1 MLINNI
7 ELSSLG
13 IKLYDRVISSNQVST
28 KEAWL
33 DGDIQPTY
41 IRQQDSFKNIK
52 LSFLVL
58 AQDEDDAFL
67 RISKLTNMLKKAT
80 LKFDDLDYYFDVSMI
95 GSASPRRLKNGNFI
109 VDYSFTSDYAK
120 GEREVYTTD
129 ANYTSSFKLTLLYYQ
144 NSTTLLSTD
153 SVTIRAAMFEDT
165 NNTLASIGIETNKYR
180 PNYYQE
186 GIATNLGGREI
197 TYENLQ
203 SLGTLIINYAP
214 IAYNLTI
221 NYYMDNGTGVYQD
234 MFTNNIQFTYPQ
246 LQNIQSIGQLVDIKS
261 YKPEGYLGRIAF
273 TGALTVE
280 NLLAVSPIYVF
291 YDRLEND
298 LTKNV
303 TVTYKKEDD
312 NGSFST
318 VGATTKVFKQSDFT
332 DGMTLGEILNVN
344 AYRPTATYY
353 NEGYI
358 EDHSATELVDYD
370 GVESSYEIKYAK
382 STNIVFVEYYI
393 GVYPGWYRLSTT
405 TLSTVY
411 KESYEE
417 SFDLS
422 DINLDLNKYHTS
434 EYQNGVLYNSS
445 IYDSYDAVISS
456 GVLQVYYEPIDYT
469 IQVQYHVPDEEP
481 VVTELTINALDF
493 IGDPVLSDIIPISSY
508 RPEGF
513 QFDALLSYDGPVTLA
528 GLTQASP
535 ILIYFEEIVAA
546 RTKNIIL
553 KYKQELSSTFATIN
567 TSIITINEA
576 DTINGIRLK
585 DVFNMNLYKPDYYEN
600 GILDGYSSTALLTF
614 DEIESNY
621 TVVYMA
627 STFITPVRYYTDD
640 VDDLNWIGSSSI
652 SYKVID
658 FTVDTTLYDLG
669 FNINAYK
676 PSYCD
681 DGELQYHGPVNFES
695 LRNLTSLNVVYETVM
710 EPGGDLDYPHRFLF
724 LEHND
729 LGDYES
735 LHPNWTMNHAYINT
749 GVSVED
755 MSKLTVVMECE
766 RVDEDAPLH
775 NVNAGYGYLFGSSSI
790 LGSYFMRFNNQ
801 TQYGEN
807 LTGVNT
813 YEAKAGLYSDTLV
826 QTEDAAI
833 GFSANSGIYAI
844 ERPGYSTAV
853 FTYSNTMASEAAQMP
868 YPLYLFANNNG
879 GTYEDGLAGIGIY
892 SCRIYYN
899 GTLIRDYIPVQF
911 YDKIG
916 DQVAPSNCLYDKI
929 TGTFFED
936 ATGQNSFNIRDDERY
951 TDTNLDHKIGHCY
964 VNYYKGETFMQS
976 VAYYFRASDF
986 VDQIFDPYEKFQID
1000 LYQPSYYKPGE
1011 IVDAST
1017 LVWDFD
1023 NMNNAVYT
1031 VVYPEQANTIT
1042 VKYYTENNVG
1052 VRTLIEEETIG
1063 ISERDFYQAPTFGDI
1078 VRINK
1083 YKPEG
1088 FETDFEYPGTK
1099 VSLTRVV
1106 DHSPYEIVYK
1116 AADREL
1122 ETYTTIIRYIKK
1134 VYGIRTYET
1143 IASEV
1148 LTFDETQFRDGEYI
1162 DFYINKNLHKPANY
1176 YKDGEPYQWY
1186 EMDERIDNPSKLK
1199 EMYTIVYLVDTV
1211 YLDVNYY
1218 KNSVNTE
1225 NLIASTTWGI
1235 NIDDFEPGV
1244 AIYILDTIPNGY
1256 VNKYK
1261 PANCNGGQ
1269 IQNSSTSYSTFADLA
1284 AIEEVAIVYEE
1295 MTQPHDP
1302 ESLSY
1307 EQKVLY
1313 WGEVNDEDYFN
1324 DIHGSDRFYGGKIPY
1339 IDLGY
1344 KPKDISRLRVELKG
1358 YARPWGIGTN
1368 TAQYMYQDF
1377 AYTYFFGY
1385 YGALGEAYL
1394 GTEEGDRGGISISA
1408 SANGTPRGS
1417 AISPSSSGCFAFRC
1431 RVPEAGGY
1439 VYTAAGPQ
1447 TIDGQAYYRA
1457 GDAATVISG
1466 QPKLRF
1472 TGIQAVYRKGKYSDY
1487 DDNYNVI
1494 KAYSNY
1500 GFTRTDEEN
1509 INSYYVT
1516 DVESQILKN
1525 LPECDHIPNWCIN
1538 RATGGT
1544 TRQRTACGNPYTM
1557 ILDAYNSYGSEW
1569 RDGDSNTPTVYNFD
1583 ESEDNPLF
1591 ENICQPKGTLSLF
1604 QTTNPDTGNVNIMP
1618 FNPTVMPYLGVSGS
1632 MNLSSHALGNP
1643 YDHDFSTSVTTTSLV
1658 MTGTDGSGQPIFETK
1673 SQTRNILYASFQAPA
1688 FPQMTGCAIWGI
1700 KIYDQDRL
1708 VRNLIPVA
1716 EGDQIYDYVM
1726 PANGLFDLVT
1736 EIFFGNSNKGGSYTY
1751 DSYLGPQTS
1760 AVHVV
1765 QNIEANEVLPL
1776 NCIPDP
1782 TIYGKTVANYYDYD
1796 NSFITNQFVNV
1807 PTWYNESNE
1816 EIEDILQF
1824 NDYKPDDFHLD
1835 GLLDLDTD
1843 LSFQNMT
1850 LANIYEM
1857 GAMNIYYKL
1866 RNFTK
1871 TVVYYKDNVRVGS
1884 RDIFYSLEDI
1894 QNATSLDDLGIDVD
1908 LFYDEDFAHG
1918 RLVFDESIIE
1928 NDDIEAFIDAPS
1940 PIVVYDKLT
1949 KQEAPNLLYVE
1960 YYRQGAYDDTLI
1972 TVNEDSPN
1980 YLDCDLDAVVLN
1992 PNGAIK
1998 YYNHY
2003 HTALYED
2010 EDYDYFI
2017 PYQVYVRNK
2026 FAGIHRGPARKFPTL
2041 AMIIE
2046 NDNYT
2051 ITEERNGWGRL
2062 DEYQAGWILLNQTD
2076 PVTGPGQNPDYD
2088 VADQETATIPFGSE
2102 ITITKMTIDR
2112 LWCYCPAQDSWIKNE
2127 DISFNQAG
2135 KLYNGLGIDVIHLD
2149 EVDFSDPTLSSVG
2162 IYPQQY
2168 KLRFHNQASVPELT
2182 LSYANLSDLHE
2193 IEFVYPETIYSYTC
2207 KYYQYQTIPVNLLG
2221 TAAFTCSIS
2230 DWNPD
2235 WDKFIETSWQQEEQ
2249 IDYGYLKTR
2258 KTVDPHYLVIYSEP
2272 DDSSQSV
2279 TNYDCD
2285 GKTVLRITGEMTQ
2298 QFYPVQDCND
2308 TTIVGYVRAL
2318 DTAYYELISEYGG
2331 TITVD
2336 IEPTLYRDTELT
2348 LTWDYFGFDKNLYK
2362 PLGFGDGVYLWNPR
2376 PWNKDNIKFTFN
2388 ELVRCGTQYV
2398 VYPPFDPNTY
2408 KLWNQP
2414 NYLGTYYTIHYT
2426 GGSNETHYIKNRGIS
2441 INMAGTYNYFE
2452 PGEYTEHPIYD
2463 IYTSGEITKAFVK
2476 TSDTLDTSEDSY
2488 YYSKSWNGSF
2498 YWLTDLYNEAAN
2510 THVTGYIPPYIKT
2523 WDTRGGNIQTLL
2535 DNPEVGDSYF
2545 YTFSNFRSS
2554 PTLVLGIG
2562 NEYLNKEP
2570 RYYLLKD
2577 QAQSMYDSDWL
2588 RMYDNTNLKGYAL
2601 GRGSADRYLMTAD
2614 PYSNSVIGG
2623 SDDYQ
2628 HLSGII
2634 YDNIAYE
2641 NFMMIHYWVPVP
2653 KGVRYNW
2660 NGQEE
2665 RMPDNGLFDLLT
2677 GDFARSYR
2685 LTDGAIKPSSS
2696 YSGTLQPTRDGKDLI
2711 FLRNQEINENNAYN
2725 YFANK
2730 EFEYETINSIYKIST
2745 DTQTYNWPD
2754 TYADR
2759 VRTIRQNTI
2768 IPVLRYA
2775 DPQSNL
2781 VSGSWLYTGD
2791 QWLPENNAT
2800 IITSGYAVE
2809 SISYTFE
2816 KQTIGIRSING
2827 QIIRCEKD
2835 PYFQNVGSEIDY
2847 GTDPMVLTS
2856 YCTASYTNDGTPAA
2870 YFTGE
2875 GWIPYSNTHKR
2886 TVEDGTNYVVAV
2898 NTNYY
2903 QYPIEDNNYLIDQY
2917 HYGDRI
2923 TAISV
2928 MYADHDWIYTGIG
2941 WLKKTANNLSIV
2953 E

>member
-13 IKLYDRVISSNQVST
+13 IKLYDRVITSNQVNT

-33 DGDIQPTY
+33 DGDIQPTP
-41 IRQQDSFKNIK
+41 IRQQDSFKDIR

-58 AQDEDDAFL
+58 GNDEDDAFL
-67 RISKLTNMLKKAT
+67 RISKLTRLLKKAT
-80 LKFDDLDYYFDVSMI
+80 LKFDDLDYYFDVSMT
-95 GSASPRRLKNGNFI
+95 GKAEPQRLKNGNFV

-120 GEREVYTTD
+120 GEREIYTTD
-129 ANYTSSFKLTLLYYQ
+129 ANYTSSFKLTILYYQ

-153 SVTIRAAMFEDT
+153 SITVRAAMFEDT
-165 NNTLASIGIETNKYR
+165 GNTFASIGIDANKYR

-221 NYYMDNGTGVYQD
+221 NYFMDNGTGIYQD
-234 MFTNNIQFTYPQ
+234 MFVSNIQFTYPQ
-246 LQNIQSIGQLVDIKS
+246 LQNIQSIGQLVDVKS

-291 YDRLEND
+291 YDQLEND
-298 LTKNV
+298 LSKSI
-303 TVTYKKEDD
+303 TVSYLKEDD
-312 NGSFST
+312 DGTYST
-318 VGATTKVFKQSDFT
+318 VGALTKVFKQSDFT

-358 EDHSATELVDYD
+358 EDHSLTELITYEDLKV
-370 GVESSYEIKYAK
+370 SYEIKYAK
-382 STNIVFVEYYI
+382 STNIVFVEYYV
-393 GVYPGWYRLSTT
+393 GVYPGWYRVSTT
-405 TLSTVY
+405 TLRTVY

-417 SFDLS
+417 SFSLS

-434 EYQNGVLYNSS
+434 EYQSGVLYNGS
-445 IYDSYDAVISS
+445 IYDSYDAVISG
-456 GVLQVYYEPIDYT
+456 GVLQVYYEPINYT
-469 IQVQYHVPDEEP
+469 IQVGYWVPEEEP
-481 VVTELTINALDF
+481 IVEDVVINALDF
-493 IGDPVLSDIIPISSY
+493 LGDPVLSDIIPIASH

-513 QFDALLSYDGPVTLA
+513 QFDAFLSYDGPITLA

-535 ILIYFEEIVAA
+535 INIYYEEIVAA

-553 KYKQELSSTFATIN
+553 KYKQELASTFATIN

-600 GILDGYSSTALLTF
+600 GILDGYSSTALLNF
-614 DEIESNY
+614 DEIESAY

-658 FTVDTTLYDLG
+658 FTIDTTLYDLG

-681 DGELQYHGPVNFES
+681 DGELQYHGPINFES
-695 LRNLTSLNVVYETVM
+695 LRNLTSLNVVYETIM

-729 LGDYES
+729 LGDYEY

-766 RVDEDAPLH
+766 RVDNDVPLH
-775 NVNAGYGYLFGSSSI
+775 NVNAGFGYLFGSQSA
-790 LGSYFMRFNNQ
+790 LGSYYMRFNNQ

-813 YEAKAGLYSDTLV
+813 YEAQAGLYSDALV
-826 QTEDAAI
+826 QAESSAI

-868 YPLYLFANNNG
+868 YPLYLFANNNAG
-879 GTYEDGLAGIGIY
+879 QYEEGLAGIGIY

-899 GTLIRDYIPVQF
+899 GALIRDYIPVQF

-964 VNYYKGETFMQS
+964 VNYYKGETFMQN

-1000 LYQPSYYKPGE
+1000 LYQPSYYKSGE
-1011 IVDAST
+1011 IVNVEN

-1042 VKYYTENNVG
+1042 VRYYTENSVG

-1063 ISERDFYQAPTFGDI
+1063 ISEQDFYQAPTFGDI

-1088 FETDFEYPGTK
+1088 YETDFVYPGTK

-1116 AADREL
+1116 IADREL

-1148 LTFDETQFRDGEYI
+1148 LTLDETQFRDGEYI
-1162 DFYINKNLHKPANY
+1162 DFYIDKNLHKPANF

-1186 EMDERIDNPSKLK
+1186 EMDEKLDTPSKLK
-1199 EMYTIVYLVDTV
+1199 EIYTIVYQVDTT

-1218 KNSVNTE
+1218 KNSVSSE

-1235 NIDDFEPGV
+1235 NIDVFEPGIP
-1244 AIYILDTIPNGY
+1244 IYVLDTIPNEY
-1256 VNKYK
+1256 INKYK
-1261 PANCNGGQ
+1261 PSNCNGGQ
-1269 IQNSSTSYSTFADLA
+1269 IQNSSTAYQTFADLA
-1284 AIEEVAIVYEE
+1284 AIEEIAIVYEE
-1295 MTQPHDP
+1295 TTQPHDP

-1313 WGEVNDEDYFN
+1313 WGEVNEEDYFD
-1324 DIHGSDRFYGGKIPY
+1324 DINGNTHFYGGRIPY

-1344 KPKDISRLRVELKG
+1344 KPKDLSRLRVELKG
-1358 YARPWGIGTN
+1358 YARPWGIGSN
-1368 TAQYMYQDF
+1368 TAQYMYQDLG
-1377 AYTYFFGY
+1377 YTYFFGY
-1385 YGALGEAYL
+1385 YGPLGESYL
-1394 GTEEGDRGGISISA
+1394 GTSGASRDGVAAST

-1417 AISPSSSGCFAFRC
+1417 AVSPSSSGCFGFRC
-1431 RVPEAGGY
+1431 RIPQAGGY
-1439 VYTAAGPQ
+1439 VYSAAGPQ
-1447 TIDGQAYYRA
+1447 SIDGQTYYRA
-1457 GDAATVISG
+1457 GDGIGVISG
-1466 QPKLRF
+1466 DPHLKY
-1472 TGIQAVYRKGKYSDY
+1472 TGIEAVYRKGKYSDY

-1494 KAYSNY
+1494 KGFSNY
-1500 GFTRTDEEN
+1500 GFTRTDEEDLRE
-1509 INSYYVT
+1509 IIT
-1516 DVESQILKN
+1516 DFDRV
-1525 LPECDHIPNWCIN
+1525 PNWCIN

-1544 TRQRTACGNPYTM
+1544 DRIRTACGNPYTI
-1557 ILDAYNSYGSEW
+1557 ILDAYNKYGAEW
-1569 RDGDSNTPTVYNFD
+1569 RESDSNTPTTYIFD

-1604 QTTNPDTGNVNIMP
+1604 QTTNPDTGNVNIMA
-1618 FNPTVMPYLGVSGS
+1618 FNPTVMPFLGSS
-1632 MNLSSHALGNP
+1632 SSLNLSNNALGNP
-1643 YDHDFSTSVTTTSLV
+1643 YDRDFSTSVSYTTWV
-1658 MTGTDGSGQPIFETK
+1658 ITGTKQSSEVEQEKPGTIVMEQKTES
-1673 SQTRNILYASFQAPA
+1673 RNINYATFPVPA

-1716 EGDQIYDYVM
+1716 QGDQVYDYVM

-1736 EIFFGNSNKGGSYTY
+1736 EIFFGNSNKGGTYTY
-1751 DSYLGPQTS
+1751 DSYLAPQTGGP
-1760 AVHVV
+1760 VHSVRT
-1765 QNIEANEVLPL
+1765 IEANEVLPL
-1776 NCIPDP
+1776 NCILDP
-1782 TIYGKTVANYYDYD
+1782 TIFGKTIANYYDYD
-1796 NSFITNQFVNV
+1796 NTFITNQFVNV
-1807 PTWYNESNE
+1807 PTWYNKANE
-1816 EIEDILQF
+1816 NLEDILQF

-1835 GLLDLDTD
+1835 GLLDLDVD
-1843 LSFQNMT
+1843 LSFQNMS
-1850 LANIYEM
+1850 LADIYLM
-1857 GAMNIYYKL
+1857 GALNIYYKL

-1871 TVVYYKDNVRVGS
+1871 TVVYYRDNVRIGS

-1894 QNATSLDDLGIDVD
+1894 ENATSLADLNIDVD
-1908 LFYDEDFAHG
+1908 LFYNEDFAHG

-1972 TVNEDSPN
+1972 TVNENSPN
-1980 YLDCDLDAVVLN
+1980 YLDCNLSAVVLN

-2041 AMIIE
+2041 AMIVE

-2051 ITEERNGWGRL
+2051 IIEERNGWGRL

-2076 PVTGPGQNPDYD
+2076 PITGPGQNPDYD
-2088 VADQETATIPFGSE
+2088 VADQETATIPFGST

-2135 KLYNGLGIDVIHLD
+2135 KLYNGLGIEVIHLD
-2149 EVDFSDPTLSSVG
+2149 EINFSSPTLDSIG
-2162 IYPQQY
+2162 INPQQY
-2168 KLRFHNQASVPELT
+2168 KLRFHEQAQVPMLT
-2182 LSYANLSDLHE
+2182 LSYASLSDLHE

-2207 KYYQYQTIPVNLLG
+2207 KYYQYQAIPVNLLG

-2235 WDKFIETSWQQEEQ
+2235 WEKFIETSWRQAEL
-2249 IDYGYLKTR
+2249 IDYGYLQTKN
-2258 KTVDPHYLVIYSEP
+2258 TVDPHYLVVYSES
-2272 DDSSQSV
+2272 DDSSASV
-2279 TNYDCD
+2279 ITYPTD
-2285 GKTVLRITGEMTQ
+2285 GKTVLRITGPMTQ
-2298 QFYPVQDCND
+2298 QFYPVQSCDND
-2308 TTIVGYVRAL
+2308 SIVGYVKAR
-2318 DTAYYELISEYGG
+2318 DSDYYQLISEYGG
-2331 TITVD
+2331 TITADV
-2336 IEPTLYRDTELT
+2336 EPILYRDTELV

-2362 PLGFGDGVYLWNPR
+2362 PLGFGDGIYLWNPR
-2376 PWNKDNIKFTFN
+2376 PWNKDNIQFTFN

-2414 NYLGTYYTIHYT
+2414 NYLGVYYTVYHT
-2426 GGSNETHYIKNRGIS
+2426 EGSNEIRYIKNRGIS
-2441 INMAGTYNYFE
+2441 INMAGTYDYFE
-2452 PGEYTEHPIYD
+2452 PGEYSEHKIYD
-2463 IYTSGEITKAFVK
+2463 IYTSGEMTRPFVK
-2476 TSDTLDTSEDSY
+2476 TSDTLDTSEDTSY
-2488 YYSKSWNGSF
+2488 TTRTWNSAL
-2498 YWLTDLYNEAAN
+2498 YWYDNRDESNSHT
-2510 THVTGYIPPYIKT
+2510 TGYVLPYVGT
-2523 WDTRGGNIQTLL
+2523 WDSRSGNIQTLL
-2535 DNPEVGDSYF
+2535 DNPEIGDSYF

-2554 PTLVLGIG
+2554 PTVVLGLG
-2562 NEYLNKEP
+2562 NEYLNKIS
-2570 RYYLLKD
+2570 RYYLLKNM
-2577 QAQSMYDSDWL
+2577 SSTMYDADWL
-2588 RMYDNTNLKGYAL
+2588 RIYDNTNINRYAL
-2601 GRGSADRYLMTAD
+2601 GKGRADKYLMTAD
-2614 PYSNSVIGG
+2614 PYTNNVIQG
-2623 SDDYQ
+2623 DNDYE
-2628 HLSGII
+2628 HLRGII

-2660 NGQEE
+2660 NNQEE
-2665 RMPDNGLFDLLT
+2665 RIPDNGLFDLLT

-2685 LTDGAIKPSSS
+2685 LTDGAIKP
-2696 YSGTLQPTRDGKDLI
+2696 YSDYPNTLQPTRDGNDLI
-2711 FLRNQEINENNAYN
+2711 FLRNQTVNENNAYN

-2730 EFEYETINSIYKIST
+2730 EFEYETINTIYQT
-2745 DTQTYNWPD
+2745 NTAVQTYNWPD
-2754 TYADR
+2754 TYANR
-2759 VRTIRQNTI
+2759 MYNLAQYTVVPGTKY
-2768 IPVLRYA
+2768 V
-2775 DPQSNL
+2775 DPQANL
-2781 VSGSWLYTGD
+2781 ITGSWVFAGN
-2791 QWLPENNAT
+2791 QWIPENALT
-2800 IITSGYAVE
+2800 PASGDVVNRFT
-2809 SISYTFE
+2809 YTNE
-2816 KQTIGIRSING
+2816 KQTLCLRPTQYDSTVKAYPNPGYLNEDG
-2827 QIIRCEKD
+2827 
-2835 PYFQNVGSEIDY
+2835 VDY
-2847 GTDPMVLTS
+2847 GSNPIVVDS
-2856 YCTASYTNDGTPAA
+2856 YCTCYSTSLQRVQA
-2870 YFTGE
+2870 YFIGD
-2875 GWIPYSNTHKR
+2875 GWVSASQSQNR
-2886 TVEDGTNYVVAV
+2886 VVEDGTNYVVAV

-2923 TAISV
+2923 TSIHTL
-2928 MYADHDWIYTGIG
+2928 YADSDWIYTGIG
-2941 WLKKTANNLSIV
+2941 WIKKTANNLSIV